1 MDTLHKLMAISREKD
16 MSLLMRL
23 HMLKALM
30 MDMDENDAEDRTAIA
45 FVRAALIE
53 TRTSIKKSGVRYAN

>member
-1 MDTLHKLMAISREKD
+1 MLISREKD
-16 MSLLMRL
+16 MSLLMKL

-30 MDMDENDAEDRTAIA
+30 MDMDENDVGDRTAIA

-53 TRTSIKKSGVRYAN
+53 TRTAIKKSGVKYAN

>member
-1 MDTLHKLMAISREKD
+1 MDTLHRLMAISREKD
-16 MSLLMRL
+16 MSPLMRL
-23 HMLKALM
+23 HMLKSLM
-30 MDMDENDAEDRTAIA
+30 MDMNGDDVEDRTAIA

>member
-1 MDTLHKLMAISREKD
+1 MDTLHKLMLISREKD
-16 MSLLMRL
+16 MSLLMKL

-30 MDMDENDAEDRTAIA
+30 MDMDENDVGDRTAIA

-53 TRTSIKKSGVRYAN
+53 TRTAIKKSGVKYAN